1 MLKVL
6 HNHIF
11 ASKLRDVF
19 ASSPLVLVYQTV
31 GTVDVSEAAGKL
43 QAQLDAALP
52 AAGLRVRMCRMRN
65 SVAAGAGDP
74 ALARLF
80 QASNLIVG
88 FGPGAE
94 AEAADAAASSDTAAD
109 GAAAAARAGRRDGLG
124 ELLGGLFGAP
134 GTHDKQ
140 QQQRRRQGLEHRA
153 LAKAFN
159 LGAALPGQQPLVL
172 LGAFYGRESIR
183 LAHLKEW
190 VGLDETRV
198 RGGAGRGRAGRC
210 WALEPAP
217 SARRGPGAGGA
228 SGRARAG
235 PPPSAP
241 RRACTPS
248 PVIRPYPLAPTCC
261 HAPASRAGKP
271 PNANW

>member
-31 GTVDVSEAAGKL
+31 GTVDVSEAAAKL
-43 QAQLDAALP
+43 QSQLDAALP
-52 AAGLRVRMCRMRN
+52 AARLRVRMCRMRN
-65 SVAAGAGDP
+65 SVAAGAGDA

-88 FGPGAE
+88 FGPE
-94 AEAADAAASSDTAAD
+94 AAAAAAADADAAAAE
-109 GAAAAARAGRRDGLG
+109 ARAGRRDGLA
-124 ELLGGLFGAP
+124 EVLGGLFGASAAQQQE
-134 GTHDKQ
+134 Q
-140 QQQRRRQGLEHRA
+140 QQQQPRGFEHRT

-198 RGGAGRGRAGRC
+198 YSELLGALESPMQALLALDGPAADLASTLDAAAPHDVLAALDARAAAAGGEGGGGAAATAG
-210 WALEPAP
+210 A
-217 SARRGPGAGGA
+217 
-228 SGRARAG
+228 
-235 PPPSAP
+235 
-241 RRACTPS
+241 
-248 PVIRPYPLAPTCC
+248 
-261 HAPASRAGKP
+261 
-271 PNANW
+271 